1 MCSLGS
7 GLAADSQRG
16 IGSEAPELGWQSIL
30 GRLVEMLLSVLAL
43 LVLAVPM
50 IVTGVLVRLTS
61 PGPALF
67 RQRRV
72 GYRGRSFTMYKFR
85 TMRTGVGDE
94 MLRELIAAELRGE
107 DTSVDGSYKLDKDP
121 RVTPIGAFLRKTS
134 LDELP
139 QLINVLL
146 GDMSLVGPRPCLE
159 WEARMF
165 PTEFWPRFSVRPG
178 ITGLWQVSG
187 RSTVSTL
194 EMLHLDLAYVRTR
207 NLVGDLS
214 ILLRTVPSVLRDQGA
229 RCGRR
234 SPAPWSPI
242 VLPAE
247 PVDQGLDPG
256 RVHAL
261 PVGLAHLL
269 LHVGVGVKPRPPL
282 DEGLSVSG
290 DGRDAQGR
298 LVATHRHR
306 ARVGEGVGHGALVV
320 VQRHQPLGDLP
331 AVGQRQPADGAHLL
345 GRPGLDAALVD
356 QRVPVG

>member
-1 MCSLGS
+1 LPE
-7 GLAADSQRG
+7 AATW
-16 IGSEAPELGWQSIL
+16 ESIARRVVDIVVA
-30 GRLVEMLLSVLAL
+30 GLAL
-43 LVLAVPM
+43 LVLAIPM
-50 IVTGVLVRLTS
+50 TVIGLVIRWTS
-61 PGPALF
+61 VGPALF
-67 RQRRV
+67 QQQRV
-72 GYRGRSFTMYKFR
+72 GYGGRSFTMYKFR

-107 DTSVDGSYKLDKDP
+107 DTSVNGSYKLDSDP

-214 ILLRTVPSVLRDQGA
+214 ILLRTLPSMLRESGA
-229 RCGRR
+229 R
-234 SPAPWSPI
+234 
-242 VLPAE
+242 
-247 PVDQGLDPG
+247 
-256 RVHAL
+256 
-261 PVGLAHLL
+261 
-269 LHVGVGVKPRPPL
+269 
-282 DEGLSVSG
+282 
-290 DGRDAQGR
+290 
-298 LVATHRHR
+298 
-306 ARVGEGVGHGALVV
+306 
-320 VQRHQPLGDLP
+320 
-331 AVGQRQPADGAHLL
+331 
-345 GRPGLDAALVD
+345 
-356 QRVPVG
+356 

>member
-7 GLAADSQRG
+7 GLAAGSQRG

-30 GRLVEMLLSVLAL
+30 GRLVDVILAVLAL

-50 IVTGVLVRLTS
+50 IVIGVLIRLTS
-61 PGPALF
+61 RGPALF

-107 DTSVDGSYKLDKDP
+107 DTSSGGSYKLDKDP
-121 RVTPIGAFLRKTS
+121 RVTPMGTFLRKTS

-194 EMLHLDLAYVRTR
+194 EMLHLDLTYVRSR

-214 ILLRTVPSVLRDQGA
+214 ILLRTLPSMLRESGA
-229 RCGRR
+229 R
-234 SPAPWSPI
+234 
-242 VLPAE
+242 
-247 PVDQGLDPG
+247 
-256 RVHAL
+256 
-261 PVGLAHLL
+261 
-269 LHVGVGVKPRPPL
+269 
-282 DEGLSVSG
+282 
-290 DGRDAQGR
+290 
-298 LVATHRHR
+298 
-306 ARVGEGVGHGALVV
+306 
-320 VQRHQPLGDLP
+320 
-331 AVGQRQPADGAHLL
+331 
-345 GRPGLDAALVD
+345 
-356 QRVPVG
+356 